1 MARQKSLAFGRIG
14 HDADVCCIMI
24 SIPQLCRSLT
34 MALFAVTVAYGQVKS
49 DGENPAVVTRI
60 AFGSCFHPRERT
72 EVMLDAVIRSHPEV
86 FVFLGD
92 NIYGDTADMSLLRKK
107 YEELGALRSYQTLRR
122 ESTLLAT
129 WDDHDFGVNDGG
141 KSYAKR
147 DESQRIFLDFFQEP
161 ANSLRRQRPGVYAS
175 YRFGTPGKVCQ
186 ILLLDTRYFRDELPR
201 RKGPPAPGTVGWYEP
216 TKDVSKTL
224 LGEVQWRWLE
234 QQLEIPADVRII
246 ASSIQIL
253 ADEKGMENWGNV
265 PQEQKRLFAL
275 LRSKKAH
282 HTIGI
287 SGDVHFAE
295 LSKKTTDGY
304 PFYDLTSSGLSHV
317 NASWAKA
324 RNSYRVGD
332 SHAVLNA
339 GSVEID
345 WERRSLELAIMNQ
358 KGEKILR
365 HPVKFDELRF

>member
-1 MARQKSLAFGRIG
+1 MYRLSRISRPLAFFL
-14 HDADVCCIMI
+14 M
-24 SIPQLCRSLT
+24 
-34 MALFAVTVAYGQVKS
+34 AVTAVCAGEESVVKKP
-49 DGENPAVVTRI
+49 EVVTRI
-60 AFGSCFHPRERT
+60 AFGSCFNPREKT
-72 EVMLDAVIRSHPEV
+72 EVMLEAVIKTRPDV

-92 NIYGDTADMSLLRKK
+92 NIYGDTTDMGLLRKK
-107 YEELGALRSYQTLRR
+107 YAALGALASYQTLRR

-129 WDDHDFGVNDGG
+129 WDDHDYGTNDGG

-147 DESQRIFLDFFQEP
+147 EESQRIFLDFFQEP
-161 ANSLRRQRPGVYAS
+161 AASPRRQRPGIHAS
-175 YRFGTPGKVCQ
+175 YLFGPPGKTCQ
-186 ILLLDTRYFRDELPR
+186 ILLLDTRYFRDELPQK
-201 RKGPPAPGTVGWYEP
+201 KGPPAAGTVGWYEP
-216 TKDVSKTL
+216 TKDLSKTL
-224 LGEVQWRWLE
+224 LGEDQWRWLE

-265 PQEQKRLFAL
+265 PHEQKRLFDL
-275 LRSKKAH
+275 LKKKKAH

-295 LSKKTTDGY
+295 LSKKTVDGY
-304 PFYDLTSSGLSHV
+304 PFYDLTSSGLSHA

-339 GSVEID
+339 GAVEID
-345 WERRSLELAIMNQ
+345 WEGKTIELAIINA

-365 HPVKFDELRF
+365 HPLKFDELRF